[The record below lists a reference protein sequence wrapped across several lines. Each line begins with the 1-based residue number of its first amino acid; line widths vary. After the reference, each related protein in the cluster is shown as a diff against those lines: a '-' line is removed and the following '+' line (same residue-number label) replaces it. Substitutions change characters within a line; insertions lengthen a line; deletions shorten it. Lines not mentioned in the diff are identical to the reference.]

1 MLTNENKWQKV
12 IKAEI
17 YQNAYRIRVSGGDD
31 DLPHGEDLLPYGG
44 NDLPYGE
51 DHLPYNE

>member
-17 YQNAYRIRVSGGDD
+17 HQNAYRIRVCGDDD
-31 DLPHGEDLLPYGG
+31 DLPHGEDVLPYGG

-51 DHLPYNE
+51 DHLPHDE